1 MAITGALADLQALE
15 LYVDRYFRLPSPA
28 SRAWPGYTTCQ
39 NYCQDCDSAGHPT
52 IVLGP
57 ETRFLCP
64 TCGRTADEYTCA
76 CLHVWEVENGTFDE
90 NEFTVAIIDAA
101 IAVAAADRT
110 DFQAAMARL
119 SYEGV

>member
-1 MAITGALADLQALE
+1 
-15 LYVDRYFRLPSPA
+15 
-28 SRAWPGYTTCQ
+28 
-39 NYCQDCDSAGHPT
+39 
-52 IVLGP
+52 
-57 ETRFLCP
+57 
-64 TCGRTADEYTCA
+64 
-76 CLHVWEVENGTFDE
+76 VWEVENGTFDE